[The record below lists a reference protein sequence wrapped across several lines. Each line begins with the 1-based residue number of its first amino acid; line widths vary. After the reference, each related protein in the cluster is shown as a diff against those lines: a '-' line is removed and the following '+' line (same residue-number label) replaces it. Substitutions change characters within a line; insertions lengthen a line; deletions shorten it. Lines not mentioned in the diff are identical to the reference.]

1 MTASQR
7 NGKAKAKP
15 DPYLHD
21 ILLVD
26 QLPSDAWAEGLALRP
41 NGDALVSRVD
51 QPELFTIELASAAR
65 ANGGG
70 GDDNGNEF
78 DALRPRTIHTF
89 DDANGVFDVC
99 RLPGGG
105 GGRAKG
111 EEYAVL
117 SGFADFA
124 KPDAASFHTFVLWRV
139 VLQPGGDRVPSQV
152 SKIAE
157 LPDTG
162 VPVGLESFGSLILL
176 ADAGKGCI
184 WKIHVPTGK
193 VSVFLEDPTMQPHAG
208 DAFGVNRIKVRGGYL
223 WYTNTGTGTLSRV
236 PVRSSEDDIQAV
248 GPVEP
253 IADGLSNAADG
264 LVMFDDARAAYIVS
278 YALGILWRI
287 DIDDAGTGTVNV
299 LREDLLSPTAMQL
312 VYPKEGGKPSL
323 YILCCG
329 AVQESWLDT
338 SIGRWF
344 DLARVTDELRIVV
357 TVTTEVT

>member
-7 NGKAKAKP
+7 NGKAKAEP

-51 QPELFTIELASAAR
+51 QPELFTIELASATR
-65 ANGGG
+65 TNGVGS
-70 GDDNGNEF
+70 DDNEF
-78 DALRPRTIHTF
+78 DTLRPRTIHTF
-89 DDANGVFDVC
+89 DDANGVFDVR
-99 RLPGGG
+99 RLPGGS
-105 GGRAKG
+105 RAKG
-111 EEYAVL
+111 EEEYAVL

-124 KPDAASFHTFVLWRV
+124 NPGAASFHTFVLWRV
-139 VLQPGGDRVPSQV
+139 VLEPGGDGVPSQV

-157 LPDTG
+157 LPDAG
-162 VPVGLESFGSLILL
+162 VPVGLEPFGSLILL
-176 ADAGKGCI
+176 ADTGKGCI

-193 VSVFLEDPTMQPHAG
+193 VSVFLEDPTMQPHDG

-223 WYTNTGTGTLSRV
+223 WYTNTGMGTLSRV
-236 PVRSSEDDIQAV
+236 PVKSSEDDIQPI

-287 DIDDAGTGTVNV
+287 DIDDAGKGTVNV

-329 AVQESWLDT
+329 AVQESRLDT